1 MTKFVEVKGG
11 MLGVVSNDDNQP
23 DHVQI
28 RRSDN
33 LDGPVPDVAVSL
45 DADGKIL
52 IQIRNGVTATI
63 ACRSNPS

>member
-1 MTKFVEVKGG
+1 MTNFVEVKFG
-11 MLGVVSNDDNQP
+11 MLGVVANDDNQL

-28 RRSDN
+28 RRRDN

-45 DADGKIL
+45 DAEGAIL

-63 ACRSNPS
+63 ACRANPS